1 MDTTSMSNFFFF
13 VEIDPPRVLNTI
25 DSTFQKRERK
35 KYIESN
41 EIEFDFGHAG
51 TFLQNA
57 NAKNA

>member
-1 MDTTSMSNFFFF
+1 MSNFFFF